1 MDILLILR
9 ALRKNKV
16 GAILIGL
23 QIALTLA
30 IVCNSLSMIQQFVQ
44 HMQEPTGID
53 EANIFT
59 LASAWISD
67 PADLEAQIK
76 GDLAALRGLPGVVD
90 AISVVSYPLDGGGY
104 SAGLSLKPDQ
114 RTPTASAAMYFT
126 DEHGLAAFGFKL
138 TAGRWFNANEVT
150 LLRYYENKYPPTI
163 VVTQDLARALFP
175 DGNALGQ
182 VVYISPGQYTRIIGV
197 IERAMTPWGEN
208 GPRSER
214 SVILPML
221 PLNKST
227 QYVVRT
233 RPGQLAAVMR
243 AAQDKLFAVDAHRI
257 IQRVTPFSESRHTV
271 YLLPRTISI
280 MLAVVSALLLAVTG
294 CGVVGLTTY
303 WVSQRRRQI
312 GMRRAL
318 GARRADILAYF
329 HTENL
334 LIVAVGCTLG
344 IVLAL
349 AMNTAMASSMQ
360 LTRMSVAYVCIG
372 ALIVV
377 ALCQLA
383 VLWPALRAASIPPAI
398 ATRGL

>member
-9 ALRKNKV
+9 ALRKNKM

-30 IVCNSLSMIQQFVQ
+30 IVCNSLSVIQQFVQ
-44 HMQEPTGID
+44 RMREPAGID
-53 EANIFT
+53 EAKIFT
-59 LASAWISD
+59 LASAWIAD

-114 RTPTASAAMYFT
+114 RTPTAVAAMYFT

-138 TAGRWFNANEVT
+138 TAGRWFNANEVG

-175 DGNALGQ
+175 AGNALGQ
-182 VVYISPGQYTRIIGV
+182 AVYISPGQYTRIIGV

-257 IQRVTPFSESRHTV
+257 IQRVTPFSESRHNV

-312 GMRRAL
+312 GMRRGL
-318 GARRADILAYF
+318 GGRGARFPRRF
-329 HTENL
+329 ST
-334 LIVAVGCTLG
+334 G
-344 IVLAL
+344 
-349 AMNTAMASSMQ
+349 
-360 LTRMSVAYVCIG
+360 
-372 ALIVV
+372 
-377 ALCQLA
+377 
-383 VLWPALRAASIPPAI
+383 
-398 ATRGL
+398 

>member
-9 ALRKNKV
+9 ALRRNKV

-30 IVCNSLSMIQQFVQ
+30 IVCNSLSVVQQFVQ
-44 HMQEPTGID
+44 RMQEPTGID

-90 AISVVSYPLDGGGY
+90 ATAVVSYPLDGGGY
-104 SAGLSLKPDQ
+104 TAGLSLKPDQ
-114 RTPTASAAMYFT
+114 RTPTTAAAMYFT

-138 TAGRWFNANEVT
+138 TAGRWFNANEVG

-163 VVTQDLARALFP
+163 VVTQDLATALFP
-175 DGNALGQ
+175 AGNGLGQ
-182 VVYISPGQYTRIIGV
+182 AVYISPGQYTRIIGV

-227 QYVVRT
+227 QYLVRS
-233 RPGQLAAVMR
+233 RPGQLATVMH

-257 IQRVTPFSESRHTV
+257 IQRVTPFSESRHNV
-271 YLLPRTISI
+271 YMMPRTISI
-280 MLAVVSALLLAVTG
+280 MLGVVSALLLAVTG
-294 CGVVGLTTY
+294 FGVVGLTTY

-334 LIVAVGCTLG
+334 LIVAVGCLLG
-344 IVLAL
+344 IVLGL

-360 LTRMSVAYVCIG
+360 LTRMSVTYVCIG
-372 ALIVV
+372 ALIVLV
-377 ALCQLA
+377 LCQLA